1 MATAIISG
9 IISTVGAVIAAG
21 GYTAFINAGFTL
33 FSTFATFTALAAVSQ
48 ALAPKPRLGSQ
59 LSGQS
64 VMTREAA
71 QSRKLVYGKTRV
83 GGNVVYLESSGTDNK
98 YIYLV
103 MTVASHQIE
112 SYEEVYFNDEK
123 IWENG
128 SYVDIP
134 SDDDDSLD
142 WGSFASISFYD
153 GTQTTADSG
162 LVSASN
168 KWTADHKLLGVAY
181 MVVRLTY
188 DQEQFAQGLPNVSTV
203 IKGKPVYNPSTD
215 ITEWT
220 DNTALCVYDYLR
232 DSQGLGASVSEI
244 LTSSVTDAAS
254 VCDESVT
261 LADASTQARYTLNGV
276 VDTANTIQ
284 DNLEQML
291 TSMIGR
297 ITYVG
302 GKFELYAGEYVA
314 PNVTIN
320 ESMITGEINVQTKQS
335 RRSMYNGVKGVFLS
349 AEDNYILADY
359 PAQISSTFEAD
370 DGDPRYLDMTL
381 PFTTHHA
388 RAQRIAKL
396 ALLASRQQEAIN
408 FTCNLNALKF
418 KVGEIIYV
426 TNERLGYNQKEFE
439 VIDYRM
445 SFAPN
450 GGMGVSVQAIE
461 TAANIWDWTTSDE
474 EVFLGAGEV
483 DLYDG
488 SASAAPTNLSVV
500 GDSFVTAD
508 GAFNIAFDVSWDSVD
523 DAFNDHYVVEWKL
536 SGASTYYQLETKTS
550 PATIV
555 NLQSG
560 QTYNIRVKAINELG
574 RASPY
579 ANATPVVAVDAVA
592 PSVPT
597 AMSVTGSFKTITV
610 SWTVPSEKD
619 FSHVEIKRSNDSTEG
634 NAVYIDRSSGE
645 SYSDSGYTAEVTRY
659 YWLRS
664 VDRTGN
670 ASAWVLAG
678 NATSTLIQPADLA
691 DGSVDLDILSSS
703 LQGTIAAK
711 AEQTDVD
718 QIIDEVQDT
727 GNTLDTIAE
736 RMLTLA
742 TTQND
747 TLGTISDAGITVD
760 PNTGAVTIQAVEGL
774 RSTLESQINTVSVDL
789 DAAEAEIELKASTTY
804 VNNSIAAAVLDSADL
819 ASLNALEAQIDQA
832 EIDIDG
838 NTAAIALKADSTT
851 VSGIN
856 VRLTTAEAD
865 IDGAE
870 AAIALKASSTDL
882 SALDTRV
889 GSAEVTLNALDVPS
903 ITQTIIDSRTLKQE
917 LDDSAITTLQGLM
930 NAYKNQ
936 EEIRTD
942 LAFAQ
947 SGMSAHVN
955 ELRQATAQ
963 DKTELVALID
973 DNKASILSE
982 STARA
987 DADAA
992 LTTTV
997 NSLTATVNANSA
1009 SITTEQAARADGDS
1023 ALAADITSLNATVEG
1038 NSATI
1043 TSNQEANV
1051 NSLGTLEAR
1060 YGVALDVNGYVTG
1073 FVQNNDG
1080 NSGSFVITTDTFKVV
1095 DPDGG
1100 ASQSGVEVFVYESN
1114 KVKFGTDVEVNAGVI
1129 NVDDLAAISAD
1140 LGSITAG
1147 SIDGVDV
1154 KIGSGSSV
1162 FKADTNGIYL
1172 GDETFAS
1179 AEFRVTPEGALTAT
1193 SATISGDITATSLI
1207 LNSGVTIGATNLDDD
1222 VVDGAALGATSNQDS
1237 TSTILSGNLT
1247 GTVNNVNVSTVTDG
1261 AQAGATALQDE
1272 DAGVNL
1278 GLTGGSIA
1286 GITIGSS
1293 KLFEGTGTFNNAN
1306 TGFYLDNA
1314 GQFSLKDK
1322 LSFDGSTLSVSGDIT
1337 ANNLNVTNATVTGTF
1352 DANNLPD
1359 LQDINGEVDTDNIA
1373 DNAIENDQV
1382 APNAITA
1389 TEINVDNLSAINAD
1403 LGAVTAGTI
1412 NNTTNTPTAGQA
1424 PTGSQSGTAIDLA
1437 AGSFTFGNVASFLYF
1452 NTTDGLVQG
1461 GLTPFNDTVSIYYQG
1476 SSAPS
1481 SPSDSSMT
1489 YTNTGAFSFTTNPPT
1504 GWTLGIPNT
1513 TDNIYVVQADIGR
1526 IGAGTTTAS
1535 WGAVSLL
1542 RAATV
1547 TETSLETSPASI
1559 SFTYAS
1565 ASATSPNSYSSGYT
1579 VTASGGY
1586 THSVGINASPASG
1599 TWASLGAS
1607 SITVTETSGDTGQ
1620 FTISSITYQ
1629 TSPVMKTWSWTVTHT
1644 LSGATVSQSTNS
1656 INPSIL

>member
-9 IISTVGAVIAAG
+9 IIATAGAVIAAG
-21 GYTAFINAGFTL
+21 GYAAFTAAGFTL

-48 ALAPKPRLGSQ
+48 ALAPKPRLGTQ
-59 LSGQS
+59 LSGQA
-64 VMTREAA
+64 VMTREPA

-112 SYEEVYFNDEK
+112 SYEEVYFNDQK

-134 SDDDDSLD
+134 SDDDNSLD

-188 DQEQFAQGLPNVSTV
+188 DQEQFAQGLPNVSAV

-215 ITEWT
+215 VTEWT

-314 PNVTIN
+314 PTITID

-508 GAFNIAFDVSWDSVD
+508 GVFNIAFDVSWDSVD

-742 TTQND
+742 TTQNE

-760 PNTGAVTIQAVEGL
+760 PSTGAVTIQAVEGL

-789 DAAEAEIELKASTTY
+789 DAAEAEIALKASTTY

-1023 ALAADITSLNATVEG
+1023 ALAADITSLTATVGE

-1080 NSGSFVITTDTFKVV
+1080 NSGSFVITTDSFKVV
-1095 DPDGG
+1095 DPAGG

-1193 SATISGDITATSLI
+1193 SATISGDITA
-1207 LNSGVTIGATNLDDD
+1207 
-1222 VVDGAALGATSNQDS
+1222 
-1237 TSTILSGNLT
+1237 
-1247 GTVNNVNVSTVTDG
+1247 
-1261 AQAGATALQDE
+1261 
-1272 DAGVNL
+1272 
-1278 GLTGGSIA
+1278 
-1286 GITIGSS
+1286 
-1293 KLFEGTGTFNNAN
+1293 
-1306 TGFYLDNA
+1306 
-1314 GQFSLKDK
+1314 
-1322 LSFDGSTLSVSGDIT
+1322 
-1337 ANNLNVTNATVTGTF
+1337 NNLNVTNATVTGTF

-1389 TEINVDNLSAINAD
+1389 TEINVDNLAAINAD

-1586 THSVGINASPASG
+1586 THSVGINASPESG

-1629 TSPVMKTWSWTVTHT
+1629 TSPVMKTWSWTITHT
-1644 LSGATVSQSTNS
+1644 ISGATVSQSTNS

>member
-9 IISTVGAVIAAG
+9 IIATAGAVVAAG
-21 GYTAFINAGFTL
+21 GVAALGYSLFT
-33 FSTFATFTALAAVSQ
+33 TFAVFTALSAISQ

-64 VMTREAA
+64 IMTREPA

-83 GGNVVYLESSGTDNK
+83 GGNVVYLESSGADNK

-112 SYEEVYFNDEK
+112 SYEEVYFNDKK

-128 SYVDIP
+128 SYVG
-134 SDDDDSLD
+134 D

-188 DQEQFAQGLPNVSTV
+188 DQEQFAQGLPNVSTI

-215 ITEWT
+215 VTEWT

-232 DSQGLGASVSEI
+232 DSQGLGASASEI

-297 ITYVG
+297 ISYVG

-314 PNVTIN
+314 PSVTID

-359 PAQISSTFEAD
+359 PAQVSSTFEAD

-450 GGMGVSVQAIE
+450 GSIGVSVQAIE
-461 TAANIWDWTTSDE
+461 TGSSIWDWTTSDE

-536 SGASTYYQLETKTS
+536 SSASTYYQLETKTS
-550 PATIV
+550 PSTIV

-597 AMSVTGSFKTITV
+597 AMSATGSFKTITV

-619 FSHVEIKRSNDSTEG
+619 FSHVDIKRSNDSTEG

-645 SYSDSGYTAEVTRY
+645 SYSDTGYSSEVTRY

-703 LQGTIAAK
+703 LQGTIASK

-727 GNTLDTIAE
+727 GNTLDTIST

-747 TLGTISDAGITVD
+747 TLGTIADAGITVD
-760 PNTGAVTIQAVEGL
+760 PSTGAVTIQAVEGL

-789 DAAEAEIELKASTTY
+789 DAAEANISLKASTTY
-804 VNNSIAAAVLDSADL
+804 VNNSIAAAVLDSSDL
-819 ASLNALEAQIDQA
+819 ESLNALELKVDQA
-832 EIDIDG
+832 EIDIEG
-838 NTAAIALKADSTT
+838 NSAAIALKADSTT

-856 VRLTTAEAD
+856 VRLTTAEID
-865 IDGAE
+865 IEGNS

-882 SALDTRV
+882 SALDTRIN
-889 GSAEVTLNALDVPS
+889 SAEVAINSLEVPS
-903 ITQTIIDSRTLKQE
+903 ITQTVIDSRTLKQE

-936 EEIRTD
+936 GEIRTD

-992 LTTTV
+992 LTTSV
-997 NSLTATVNANSA
+997 NSLTATVGENSA
-1009 SITTEQAARADGDS
+1009 SITTEQVARANADS
-1023 ALAADITSLNATVEG
+1023 ALAADITSLTNTVG
-1038 NSATI
+1038 NNSIAI
-1043 TSNQEANV
+1043 TTNQQANV

-1080 NSGSFVITTDTFKVV
+1080 NSGSFVITTDSFKVV
-1095 DPDGG
+1095 DPAGG

-1172 GDETFAS
+1172 GDETFAN

-1193 SATISGDITATSLI
+1193 SATISGDITA
-1207 LNSGVTIGATNLDDD
+1207 
-1222 VVDGAALGATSNQDS
+1222 
-1237 TSTILSGNLT
+1237 
-1247 GTVNNVNVSTVTDG
+1247 
-1261 AQAGATALQDE
+1261 
-1272 DAGVNL
+1272 
-1278 GLTGGSIA
+1278 
-1286 GITIGSS
+1286 
-1293 KLFEGTGTFNNAN
+1293 
-1306 TGFYLDNA
+1306 
-1314 GQFSLKDK
+1314 
-1322 LSFDGSTLSVSGDIT
+1322 
-1337 ANNLNVTNATVTGTF
+1337 NNLNVTNATVTGTF
-1352 DANNLPD
+1352 SANNLPN

-1373 DNAIENDQV
+1373 DD
-1382 APNAITA
+1382 AITQNLIADSAIGTAQIIDDTVTNALIA
-1389 TEINVDNLSAINAD
+1389 TDAVNQDSIAANSVTASEIVASTITASEIAASTITAAQIASNTITASEIAANTITASEMSAGSIGATQINVDNLAAINAD

-1535 WGAVSLL
+1535 WSAVSLL

-1547 TETSLETSPASI
+1547 TGTTLNTSPAAI

-1565 ASATSPNSYSSGYT
+1565 QSATIPNTYSSSYT
-1579 VTASGGY
+1579 VTASGAY
-1586 THSVGINASPASG
+1586 SHSVVISASPASG

-1620 FTISSITYQ
+1620 FTISSINYQ
-1629 TSPVMKTWSWTVTHT
+1629 TGPVMKTWSWTITHT

-1656 INPSIL
+1656 INPSTL